1 MTTATKPTA
10 KSRTRKPEGQWK
22 TDGTKPL
29 NADEE
34 IKREDGGLSA
44 RQRVIDIYSKQ
55 GFKSIPP
62 EDLAPRFKWLGLY
75 TQRNQNLGGEL
86 TSKLSN
92 AELQDEYF
100 MMRVRFDGGRISP
113 QQLRTVGEISRDHA
127 RSTADFTD
135 RQNIQL
141 HWIQIEDVP
150 GIWEKLRAVG
160 LDTLLGCGDV
170 PRVILGSPVAGVA
183 EDEIIDATPAI
194 DDIVDNYLPREE
206 FHNFPRKFKT
216 AISGNRRQ
224 DVTHEIQDI
233 AFVGVDHPEY
243 GPGFDCFVGGGLS
256 TNPMLSQSLGAWVP
270 LERVPEVWAGVARI
284 FRDYGYRRN
293 RNRARLKFLVAK
305 WGIKKFREVLENEY
319 LDAPLADGEPL
330 TVEPGSRD
338 HLGVHRQKDGNFYLG
353 VKPTVGH
360 ATGEQLIAIADVAE
374 RFGITRIRTT
384 PMKELL
390 FLDVK
395 EDDIPALSRAL
406 DETGLYSQP
415 SEFRRGVIS
424 CTGLEFCKLAHVTT
438 KARAIELVD
447 ILEDTLGDLDV
458 PISIALN
465 GCPNACARSQVSDI
479 GLKGQIVTDSEGNR
493 VEGFQ
498 VHLGGALGLSPDWGR
513 KLRGHKVIAD
523 EVPHYV
529 IRLVQKYKE
538 QREEGEQFRH
548 WVLRADEED
557 LQ

>member
-1 MTTATKPTA
+1 M
-10 KSRTRKPEGQWK
+10 
-22 TDGTKPL
+22 
-29 NADEE
+29 
-34 IKREDGGLSA
+34 
-44 RQRVIDIYSKQ
+44 IDIYSKQ
-55 GFKSIPP
+55 GFSSIPP

-75 TQRNQNLGGEL
+75 TQRNQNLGGEM
-86 TSKLSN
+86 TAKLSN

-100 MMRVRFDGGRISP
+100 MMRVRFDGGRADP
-113 QQLRTVGEISRDHA
+113 AKLRAVGEISRDYA

-150 GIWEKLRAVG
+150 TIWDKLESVG
-160 LDTLLGCGDV
+160 LGTLMGCGDV

-194 DDIVDNYLPREE
+194 EEIKNNYLPREE
-206 FHNFPRKFKT
+206 FHNLPRKFKT
-216 AISGNRRQ
+216 AISGNARQ
-224 DVTHEIQDI
+224 DVTHEIQDV
-233 AFVGVDHPEY
+233 AFVGVNHPEY

-270 LERVPEVWAGVARI
+270 LERVPEVWAGVVSI
-284 FRDYGYRRN
+284 FRDYGFRRN

-305 WGIKKFREVLENEY
+305 WGIEKFRQVLEEEY
-319 LDAPLADGEPL
+319 LEKPLADGIPL
-330 TVEPGSRD
+330 EVNPGSRD
-338 HLGVHRQKDGNFYLG
+338 HLGVHKQKDGKFYVG

-374 RFGITRIRTT
+374 KFGISRIRTT

-390 FLDVK
+390 FLDVE

-415 SEFRRGVIS
+415 TEFRRGVIS

-479 GLKGQIVTDSEGNR
+479 GLKGQIVTDADGNR

-513 KLRGHKVIAD
+513 KLRGHKVVAD
-523 EVPHYV
+523 EVPDYV
-529 IRLVQKYKE
+529 IRLVNKYKE

-548 WVLRADEED
+548 WVLRAEEED